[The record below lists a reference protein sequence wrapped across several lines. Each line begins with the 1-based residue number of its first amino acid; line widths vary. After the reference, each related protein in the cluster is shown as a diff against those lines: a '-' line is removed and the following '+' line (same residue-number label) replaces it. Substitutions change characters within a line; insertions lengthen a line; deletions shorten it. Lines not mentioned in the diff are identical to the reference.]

1 MALVEYDLFGEKRDK
16 VKTAIDRLQAFE
28 PQEGYYVADSGGK
41 DSTCVVKLCE
51 MAGVKFD
58 AHYHATTIDPPQL
71 VRFIRKHHPATEI
84 EKPEHTM
91 RELIIKNQ
99 MPPTR
104 LMRYC
109 CQHLKELH
117 GQGRVVVTQTTTR
130 TAEWLRCAIG
140 RTKRLSIRLLTGR
153 AKTCGSSYGSTTY
166 RIVSCTIS
174 DSNGLAACPALWAVM
189 RVCKGILSFSHNSS
203 HSIFAP
209 LMRCWTHGEKRENP
223 SIGIGRTANRSC
235 AGG

>member
-99 MPPTR
+99 MSPTPQR
-104 LMRYC
+104 AARSRARRGYRC
-109 CQHLKELH
+109 KVGRERKPQKEPRACDVYNRD
-117 GQGRVVVTQTTTR
+117 QRATQR
-130 TAEWLRCAIG
+130 SGFERC
-140 RTKRLSIRLLTGR
+140 R
-153 AKTCGSSYGSTTY
+153 AK
-166 RIVSCTIS
+166 S
-174 DSNGLAACPALWAVM
+174 DGQRRNYPQHRQRREPQNG
-189 RVCKGILSFSHNSS
+189 
-203 HSIFAP
+203 
-209 LMRCWTHGEKRENP
+209 
-223 SIGIGRTANRSC
+223 
-235 AGG
+235 